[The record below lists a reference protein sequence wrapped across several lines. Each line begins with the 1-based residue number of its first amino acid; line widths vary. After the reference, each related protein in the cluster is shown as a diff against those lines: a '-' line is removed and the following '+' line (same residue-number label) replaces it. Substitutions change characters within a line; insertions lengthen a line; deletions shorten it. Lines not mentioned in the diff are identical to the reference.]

1 MSSISDVVCNVTR
14 VLRVWPIFSW
24 KFLRTI
30 LVRCPLHG
38 ELGDW
43 YKWVK
48 SSVSEKFP
56 LKNTKGFLYWKVLL
70 CYHAK
75 AIQLVLVGTITNHG
89 IALSSTSL
97 PSTQLLLDERP
108 KNTQTRW
115 RNLPGNLPWVDFW
128 GWRHTQKGNND
139 SLPRP
144 QIWKLITVVTT
155 GHNVITQSWGSIT
168 VQYPAAKC
176 LENCPL
182 ISIPRHKKTK
192 SIFDISPVLRQ
203 FQQCRLVISV
213 ESSLLPA
220 AGEQYPSL
228 PTWKPSWPQNTNVFT
243 KRQQELWSICQRQYR
258 TLFVAPNIGIQTPKR
273 SIECESLG
281 FLQMQKGRSSQYF
294 FALIFVSHKF
304 GSNQDI
310 IKRSAC
316 LALPRLQSHLW
327 WILEN
332 GCRPVHIHAKLAQC
346 SQWVHIAN
354 QDWDPQSNEYN
365 KYKSEPKS
373 KYIYIT
379 YM

>member
-38 ELGDW
+38 ELRDW

-56 LKNTKGFLYWKVLL
+56 LKNTKGFLWKVLL

-115 RNLPGNLPWVDFW
+115 RNLPGNLPRVDFW

-155 GHNVITQSWGSIT
+155 GHNVIT
-168 VQYPAAKC
+168 
-176 LENCPL
+176 
-182 ISIPRHKKTK
+182 
-192 SIFDISPVLRQ
+192 
-203 FQQCRLVISV
+203 
-213 ESSLLPA
+213 
-220 AGEQYPSL
+220 
-228 PTWKPSWPQNTNVFT
+228 
-243 KRQQELWSICQRQYR
+243 
-258 TLFVAPNIGIQTPKR
+258 
-273 SIECESLG
+273 
-281 FLQMQKGRSSQYF
+281 
-294 FALIFVSHKF
+294 
-304 GSNQDI
+304 
-310 IKRSAC
+310 
-316 LALPRLQSHLW
+316 
-327 WILEN
+327 
-332 GCRPVHIHAKLAQC
+332 
-346 SQWVHIAN
+346 
-354 QDWDPQSNEYN
+354 
-365 KYKSEPKS
+365 
-373 KYIYIT
+373 
-379 YM
+379 